1 MEEKCENE
9 GCVADAM
16 DDRHAAVLIEPL
28 QPRHGV
34 LQAKVIVELAQAR
47 RLDADAGP
55 GAVIGIVASNLLDQ
69 QTRLLGFMD
78 CFRAIGLLTIVM
90 VPVVFFIRSF
100 KVGGKAPAG
109 H

>member
-1 MEEKCENE
+1 MRAATLRYYNQLEN
-9 GCVADAM
+9 
-16 DDRHAAVLIEPL
+16 
-28 QPRHGV
+28 
-34 LQAKVIVELAQAR
+34 
-47 RLDADAGP
+47 
-55 GAVIGIVASNLLDQ
+55 

-78 CFRAIGLLTIVM
+78 CFRAIGLFTIAM